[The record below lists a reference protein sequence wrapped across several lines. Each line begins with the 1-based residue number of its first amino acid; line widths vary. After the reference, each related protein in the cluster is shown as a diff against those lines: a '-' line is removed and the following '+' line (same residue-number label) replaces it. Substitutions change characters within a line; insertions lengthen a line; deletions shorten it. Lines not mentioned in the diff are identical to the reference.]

1 VSEPKRDP
9 NKDAVGAGLESGG
22 PEVPDSQKPSSPK
35 KKAQEVPAEQADS
48 DEVAASN
55 SDDGDSIFASDGA
68 QPHTKNAADK
78 NTADKNAADKNAA
91 ETPSPARDSELD
103 SDSADER
110 LAKVLSGSSSNADLR
125 RKLQTEETEEAN
137 DLLSRLNALDFVQ
150 QVVGGHSE
158 LPDRIGGYEIK
169 GLLGRGGM
177 GIVYLGWQDDLEREV
192 ALKVLSQNY
201 TADPTMRKRFR
212 AEARATAALHH
223 RHIVPIYDY
232 GEAQGMLFFAM
243 ERVNGLSLDK
253 HISSAQRVD
262 KKPLEILDAARR
274 FAGVADALGL
284 AHRRRLL
291 HRDVKPGNILVGEDG
306 TLALTDFG
314 LAKALDHVSMQLTSK
329 GGGFLGTLHYA
340 SPEQALGGELTPASD
355 LYSLGVTMFE
365 AVTGK
370 LPLAGKTTEAL
381 LQSILHGTP
390 SRLRDHLHKPPRD
403 FEAVIDKLLARDA
416 DDRYQDG
423 EALSRD
429 LVRIAD
435 GDPVRIRRLPLHV
448 RLWRRARK
456 NPVLASALVAVF
468 ILILST
474 GTLAGV
480 LNKERGKGRVSRHQ
494 ESLVSI
500 AKDVGRERGP
510 EFGPLPLL
518 RSLTG
523 VDVPPRDPSRAIL
536 AKLDAASEAM
546 PDDPRAREMRNA
558 YIEDPLAHA
567 AQYLRE
573 GRGFEALQLY
583 DGAIRRATLEQTAGK
598 LAVELRLYRLYLARG
613 VANLTASVGR
623 AYDARI
629 DLALA
634 SYLRPQ
640 AAFPL
645 ALIDVLDLVQ
655 SQDVIADAAAFRTR
669 LITEK
674 APPERTRALGLLLWA
689 AARYRPHT
697 FSNMMPFALDY
708 AHRRVLHVTGA
719 ELLGGDLDGCLL
731 RGESSGLAA
740 KFAKHGRRAMSLL
753 GDPALF
759 DAHVQQASQ
768 AIELAAHPESSLQGW
783 RHLLQLIT
791 PSSQR
796 GPLLDHQQ
804 RPLPPVHQLSAWR
817 SLVSLQPDSTLT
829 NLWLGRFKE
838 FHKLH
843 PGVAGIVEV
852 AARMHSLA
860 QSEESLEW
868 ANRWVAQAD
877 GDPAALMC
885 RLQVHLRL
893 GNLQGVMDDAL
904 VITQNSLD
912 DAAAMLRIV
921 QVIQEAIH
929 DANPATAEG
938 LKLIGGQFQKLIQ
951 EGISSTQGR

>member
-1 VSEPKRDP
+1 MTEPTRDP
-9 NKDAVGAGLESGG
+9 NKDVKGAGLESGV
-22 PEVPDSQKPSSPK
+22 PEVPDVANSPNANEPGANEPGANKPGDGIEGAADPIFESKGAEPH
-35 KKAQEVPAEQADS
+35 AEQPAAQPSAKHAVKPDSADVP
-48 DEVAASN
+48 D
-55 SDDGDSIFASDGA
+55 SDGA
-68 QPHTKNAADK
+68 D
-78 NTADKNAADKNAA
+78 D
-91 ETPSPARDSELD
+91 RM
-103 SDSADER
+103 
-110 LAKVLSGSSSNADLR
+110 AKVLSGSTSNADLR
-125 RKLQTEETEEAN
+125 RKLQDEESEEAD

-158 LPDRIGGYEIK
+158 LPERIGGYGIK

-177 GIVYLGWQDDLEREV
+177 GIVYLGWQEDLEREV
-192 ALKVLSQNY
+192 ALKVLSPHY

-262 KKPLEILDAARR
+262 KKPLEIVDAARR

-306 TLALTDFG
+306 TMALTDFG

-365 AVTGK
+365 AVTGH

-390 SRLRDHLHKPPRD
+390 ARLREYVHKPPRD
-403 FEAVIDKLLARDA
+403 FEAVLDKLLARDA

-480 LNKERGKGRVSRHQ
+480 LTKERGKGRVSRHQ
-494 ESLVSI
+494 ETLVSI
-500 AKDVGRERGP
+500 AKDVGRDRGP
-510 EFGPLPLL
+510 ELGPLPLL
-518 RSLTG
+518 QALTG
-523 VDVPPRDPSRAIL
+523 VSVPARDPNEVIL
-536 AKLDAASEAM
+536 ARLDAAHEAM
-546 PDDPRAREMRNA
+546 PADERAHQMLTA
-558 YIEDPLAHA
+558 YIKDPLASA
-567 AQYLRE
+567 SEYLRA

-583 DGAIRRATLEQTAGK
+583 DAGIRRATLEHASGR
-598 LAVELRLYRLYLARG
+598 LAVELKLYRLYLARA

-634 SYLRPQ
+634 SYLRPE

-645 ALIDVLDLVQ
+645 AIIGVLDLVQ
-655 SQDVIADAAAFRTR
+655 SHDVAADAVAFKANLTAAN
-669 LITEK
+669 
-674 APPERTRALGLLLWA
+674 APPDHVRAVALLLWA
-689 AARYRPHT
+689 VGGQRPHMM
-697 FSNMMPFALDY
+697 SNMMSFSLDF
-708 AHRRVLHVTGA
+708 AHRSALHA
-719 ELLGGDLDGCLL
+719 LASELLGGDLDGCTA
-731 RGESSGLAA
+731 RGEATGLATD
-740 KFAKHGRRAMSLL
+740 FAAHGRTAISKLSE
-753 GDPALF
+753 P
-759 DAHVQQASQ
+759 DAFREYVKQARE
-768 AIELAAHPESSLQGW
+768 AIQLTAHPESALQGW
-783 RHLLQLIT
+783 RHLLQLVT
-791 PSSQR
+791 PSNQR
-796 GPLLDHQQ
+796 GPLLDEQQ
-804 RPLPPVHQLSAWR
+804 RPLPPAVQLSAWR
-817 SLVSLQPDSTLT
+817 ALASLRPASTLT
-829 NLWLGRFKE
+829 NLSLNRFKA
-838 FHKLH
+838 FHRLH
-843 PGVAGIVEV
+843 PGEPGIVEV

-860 QSEESLEW
+860 NSSEALQW
-868 ANRWVAQAD
+868 ASSWVVEAN
-877 GDPAALMC
+877 GDPAAFMC
-885 RLQVHLRL
+885 RLKVLSRL
-893 GNLQGVMDDAL
+893 GRVEEAMDDAT
-904 VITQNSLD
+904 VISQNSLHQGP
-912 DAAAMLRIV
+912 AMLRIV
-921 QVIQEAIH
+921 TALTEAAEFADPGTANGLALMAKQFRDLAQEAMARK
-929 DANPATAEG
+929 D
-938 LKLIGGQFQKLIQ
+938 
-951 EGISSTQGR
+951 RR